1 MDFTQVTGYDE
12 LDSNQIS
19 WLANVYA
26 QHMDTLD
33 DPVKYDLENIKKV
46 SWNNGLQTVD
56 VHFVNGELVH
66 YNSTGKWTY
75 E

>member
-1 MDFTQVTGYDE
+1 MDFTQVKGYDE

-33 DPVKYDLENIKKV
+33 DPVKYNKENIKEV
-46 SWNNGLQTVD
+46 AWNNSLQTVD
-56 VHFVNGELVH
+56 VHFNNGELVH
-66 YNSTGKWTY
+66 YNSTGEWTY